1 MRTVMVGSDEVVMD
15 HLILE
20 FGDTNLG
27 EFLQKIG
34 VHHAYFAEKHADA
47 VWILGL
53 YEQKYDEIYS
63 KRFRELKGTG
73 KTVSNELAQA
83 AAKSDPEVIEANT
96 KVLAARLNKDLLG
109 GFLKSIDKAFQAAM
123 NYGYNKRKE
132 MDKLQHDIIGNAS
145 FDPDDRMAA
154 ALSEE

>member
-1 MRTVMVGSDEVVMD
+1 MRTITIGSDEVVMD
-15 HLILE
+15 SSILE
-20 FGDTNLG
+20 FGETNLN

-34 VHHAYFAEKHADA
+34 VHHAYFAERHADS
-47 VWILGL
+47 VFVLGL
-53 YEQKYDEIYS
+53 YEQKYEEIYS

-83 AAKSDPEVIEANT
+83 AAKSDPDVLQANE
-96 KVLAARLNKDLLG
+96 KMLAARLNKDLLG

-132 MDKLQHDIIGNAS
+132 MDKLNHDILGNAS
-145 FDPDDRMAA
+145 DDPDERVAA
-154 ALSEE
+154 ILAE